1 MRPEKGFYYHYKRDP
16 KAAVNE
22 YAYEVLGTAFSTEA
36 GSKVL
41 SPDSEDIKEFE
52 KTEVVIY
59 QPLYE
64 SALVYGAGK
73 LFWTRPVSMFL
84 EKVMKDGQE
93 TTRFIK
99 ITDPEIIKQLEAIR
113 DKLYAA

>member
-22 YAYEVLGTAFSTEA
+22 YAYEVIGTAFSTEA
-36 GSKVL
+36 GSKVFTG
-41 SPDSEDIKEFE
+41 DTTEFE
-52 KTEVVIY
+52 KSEVVIY

-84 EKVMKDGQE
+84 EKVTDANGNE
-93 TTRFIK
+93 TPRFIK
-99 ITDPEIIKQLEAIR
+99 ITDPAIIKELEAIR
-113 DKLYAA
+113 NKLYGA